1 MTANDTAI
9 DISVARVSDPMTA
22 LRVQS
27 GETATP
33 GAAPLRRFRFGVAAK
48 LIGTLVVMAAFV
60 VAATI
65 LAISLFD
72 TFRDRFQEVAGND
85 LAIVTIV
92 SRLGNQ
98 SQHAV
103 NQAPALAVA
112 STQSSRRLIYS
123 GIEAEIQGL
132 EATVERLGQLG
143 VDAEAL
149 NAIGDYQAELTRNI
163 QQLDFLV
170 ARRIAG
176 EGRRRELRGDLL
188 QLNGHIADQERAFE
202 SELAARVASQLIVLS
217 GGDQAAGQGEMI
229 GTLYSLNE
237 QGERLRSWTSLASQ
251 AAALLLAVIAAE
263 RSEDVDELE
272 QNFNAVMVGTGRVP
286 EDLSLERIN
295 ELNDLL
301 DRIWR
306 LANLG
311 SGAFANARARIA
323 VTDRIADTLDRNG
336 IIAERLADTA
346 SSLVDMVESELSAR
360 SSDIARLADRWIHL
374 YIAGSALCIAGAI
387 AMLGYTVRSVVGRLR
402 GLQASVTAHRHGRP
416 TKIVAKGEDEIAD
429 MAKALQFFIDEIGR
443 REAALRASEQRVRSI
458 LDASVYP
465 LVITR
470 EADSRILFANGR
482 AADLL
487 GLPSTSMVGQLAPDF
502 WVHSEHR
509 DEMIRTLRR
518 RGEAIN
524 LEAELQAHHG
534 NRLWA
539 LVSAMQMT
547 YDGEPSVIVSFS
559 DITDR
564 KLRELEL
571 REIQNRLR
579 RQAKAL
585 TRTLRDLEQAR
596 LDAEEANRA
605 KSQFLT
611 TMSHELRTPLNAIL
625 GFSEIMKD
633 EIFGPI
639 GKPQYSQYA
648 ADIHSSGQ
656 HLLGLINDILDLSKI
671 EAGKLELEPV
681 WCDLATLLNDLSK
694 LVDVRARRGGVTVS
708 VEVADGMPQLWAD
721 ERATKQII
729 FNLLSNALKFT
740 PKDGRVVV
748 SAGCLDDG
756 SILLT
761 VSDTGIGI
769 PDDQL
774 DRVLMPFEQI
784 DNRYSRTGGGTGL
797 GLPLVKS
804 LIELHDG
811 DLRIESKVDVGT
823 TVRVR
828 WPAPPAITTAR
839 DALPPIK
846 RRAVVAAAR

>member
-1 MTANDTAI
+1 
-9 DISVARVSDPMTA
+9 
-22 LRVQS
+22 
-27 GETATP
+27 
-33 GAAPLRRFRFGVAAK
+33 
-48 LIGTLVVMAAFV
+48 
-60 VAATI
+60 
-65 LAISLFD
+65 
-72 TFRDRFQEVAGND
+72 
-85 LAIVTIV
+85 
-92 SRLGNQ
+92 
-98 SQHAV
+98 
-103 NQAPALAVA
+103 
-112 STQSSRRLIYS
+112 
-123 GIEAEIQGL
+123 
-132 EATVERLGQLG
+132 
-143 VDAEAL
+143 
-149 NAIGDYQAELTRNI
+149 
-163 QQLDFLV
+163 
-170 ARRIAG
+170 
-176 EGRRRELRGDLL
+176 
-188 QLNGHIADQERAFE
+188 
-202 SELAARVASQLIVLS
+202 
-217 GGDQAAGQGEMI
+217 
-229 GTLYSLNE
+229 
-237 QGERLRSWTSLASQ
+237 
-251 AAALLLAVIAAE
+251 
-263 RSEDVDELE
+263 
-272 QNFNAVMVGTGRVP
+272 
-286 EDLSLERIN
+286 
-295 ELNDLL
+295 
-301 DRIWR
+301 
-306 LANLG
+306 
-311 SGAFANARARIA
+311 
-323 VTDRIADTLDRNG
+323 
-336 IIAERLADTA
+336 
-346 SSLVDMVESELSAR
+346 
-360 SSDIARLADRWIHL
+360 
-374 YIAGSALCIAGAI
+374 
-387 AMLGYTVRSVVGRLR
+387 
-402 GLQASVTAHRHGRP
+402 
-416 TKIVAKGEDEIAD
+416 

-694 LVDVRARRGGVTVS
+694 LVDVRARRGGVTV
-708 VEVADGMPQLWAD
+708 
-721 ERATKQII
+721 
-729 FNLLSNALKFT
+729 
-740 PKDGRVVV
+740 
-748 SAGCLDDG
+748 
-756 SILLT
+756 
-761 VSDTGIGI
+761 
-769 PDDQL
+769 
-774 DRVLMPFEQI
+774 
-784 DNRYSRTGGGTGL
+784 
-797 GLPLVKS
+797 
-804 LIELHDG
+804 
-811 DLRIESKVDVGT
+811 
-823 TVRVR
+823 
-828 WPAPPAITTAR
+828 
-839 DALPPIK
+839 
-846 RRAVVAAAR
+846 